1 MVSPLVSVPRIY
13 HQKAMECPRRVDRHW
28 GKGTEVYLFCTERAR
43 NQELGKRVTTWC
55 EMRVVRANI
64 VEKVF

>member
-1 MVSPLVSVPRIY
+1 MLPPLVSVPRIY
-13 HQKAMECPRRVDRHW
+13 HQKTMKCPKRVDKHW
-28 GKGTEVYLFCTERAR
+28 GKGTEVYLFCTEKAR

-55 EMRVVRANI
+55 EMRVVRVNI